1 MKNSVTSGWA
11 KRGGKS
17 LNLFAVAGRSLY
29 SDRIEVMPVAFAI
42 AESAPHRRPAA
53 TKSTAA
59 VCPISEISPTST
71 LTQCCFCLHRLRF
84 YGVANQR
91 ACSSIGRKRWAREQ
105 RSGPTIGLS
114 LSNATTAE
122 TNSYFPLVSRNTSPT
137 EDSVDRSGASRAISD
152 VSSAQKPPLCW
163 RKSTTK
169 KNARLQALLGW
180 GLALPTKLKLPTA
193 IASDHRFRQ
202 RDFTQSPG
210 THRGVVFDLLRLKQR

>member
-1 MKNSVTSGWA
+1 MSPSGTRYSPADTSIAHENETRALIHEKEISMKKSVTSGWA

-91 ACSSIGRKRWAREQ
+91 ASSSVGRKRWAREQ
-105 RSGPTIGLS
+105 PSRPSIGLS
-114 LSNATTAE
+114 LSNASIAA
-122 TNSYFPLVSRNTSPT
+122 TNSYFPLVDRNPSPT
-137 EDSVDRSGASRAISD
+137 EDSCDRSAASPAKSD

-163 RKSTTK
+163 RKSTMK
-169 KNARLQALLGW
+169 KNAR
-180 GLALPTKLKLPTA
+180 
-193 IASDHRFRQ
+193 
-202 RDFTQSPG
+202 
-210 THRGVVFDLLRLKQR
+210 